1 MVSDCRRHVLG
12 FHRRDVAELQQLRDG
27 NAVLA
32 DVVQARLVDDQRDR
46 VEVGDEV
53 VLVQR
58 AQRVE
63 HELRIV
69 ARIDPDAHAVLQVN
83 GDDLVALDDDC
94 VGRAAC
100 AILTGQVA
108 DADALLNQKFA
119 ALRILADQLHVVLDV
134 VNHGLVDGEVEAVNG
149 GWLANHQRGVCAA
162 YEAL

>member
-1 MVSDCRRHVLG
+1 M
-12 FHRRDVAELQQLRDG
+12 
-27 NAVLA
+27 
-32 DVVQARLVDDQRDR
+32 VQARLVDDHRDR

-58 AQRVE
+58 AQRVD

-83 GDDLVALDDDC
+83 DDDLVALDDDC
-94 VGRAAC
+94 VGRTAC
-100 AILTGQVA
+100 AFFTGQVA

-119 ALRILADQLHVVLDV
+119 AFGVLTDKAHIVFDV
-134 VNHGLVDGEVEAVNG
+134 VNHGLVDGEVEAVDG
-149 GWLANHQRGVCAA
+149 GWLADQQRGVCAA